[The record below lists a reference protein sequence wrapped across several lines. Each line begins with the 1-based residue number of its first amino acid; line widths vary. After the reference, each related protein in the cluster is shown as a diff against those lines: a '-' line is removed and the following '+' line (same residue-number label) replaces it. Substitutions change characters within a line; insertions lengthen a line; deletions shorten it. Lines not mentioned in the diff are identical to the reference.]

1 MRAAYHARMLPQ
13 RAIARRDRGGFTIA
27 EVLVALV
34 LFAVALVGVA
44 ESAALAV
51 RVTGSALRER
61 RAVQRA
67 ADRLATLRAQGCAAA
82 RSGSAIDAA
91 LAFDERWTTS
101 SMPAGVTLLDE
112 QVRWRTADGTRTLLL
127 RSAILC

>member
-1 MRAAYHARMLPQ
+1 MQSARATRQ
-13 RAIARRDRGGFTIA
+13 GISGGFTIA

-34 LFAVALVGVA
+34 LFAVALLGVA
-44 ESAALAV
+44 GSSALAV

-67 ADRLATLRAQGCAAA
+67 ADRIATLRAQGCASA
-82 RSGSAIDAA
+82 RSGTATDVA
-91 LAFDERWTTS
+91 LALDEAWTIS
-101 SMPAGVTLLDE
+101 PAASGVTLIDE
-112 QVRWRTADGTRTLLL
+112 QVRWRTVAGTRALVL

>member
-1 MRAAYHARMLPQ
+1 MPAHRA
-13 RAIARRDRGGFTIA
+13 RAPRSRAGGFTIA

-34 LFAVALVGVA
+34 LFAVALLGVA
-44 ESAALAV
+44 ESSALAV

-67 ADRLATLRAQGCAAA
+67 ADRIAWLRAQGCAMA
-82 RSGSAIDAA
+82 RSGTATDAA
-91 LAFDERWTTS
+91 LALDERWTASPTTGS
-101 SMPAGVTLLDE
+101 VTLIDE
-112 QVRWRTADGTRTLLL
+112 QVRWGTSRGTRILLL

>member
-1 MRAAYHARMLPQ
+1 MPAQ
-13 RAIARRDRGGFTIA
+13 RHTSERGRDAGFTIA

-34 LFAVALVGVA
+34 LFAVALLGLAGSSAVA
-44 ESAALAV
+44 L

-67 ADRLATLRAQGCAAA
+67 ADRIATLRATGCAAA
-82 RSGSAIDAA
+82 RAGTATDRKLA
-91 LAFDERWTTS
+91 LDESWTVS
-101 SMPAGVTLLDE
+101 PLAGGVTLIDE
-112 QVRWRTADGTRTLLL
+112 QVRWRATAGTRTLVL

>member
-1 MRAAYHARMLPQ
+1 MPAERATARQ
-13 RAIARRDRGGFTIA
+13 ERGGGFTIA

-34 LFAVALVGVA
+34 LFAVALLGVA
-44 ESAALAV
+44 GSSALAV

-67 ADRLATLRAQGCAAA
+67 ADRIATLRAQGCAAA
-82 RSGSAIDAA
+82 RSGSATDAA
-91 LAFDERWTTS
+91 LALDERWTMS
-101 SMPAGVTLLDE
+101 SMPTGVTLIDE
-112 QVRWRTADGTRTLLL
+112 QVRWRTVDGTRTLLL

>member
-1 MRAAYHARMLPQ
+1 MPRPRAT
-13 RAIARRDRGGFTIA
+13 ARRSSSGFTIA

-34 LFAVALVGVA
+34 LLAVALVGVA
-44 ESAALAV
+44 ESSALAV

-67 ADRLATLRAQGCAAA
+67 ADRLVWLRAQGCAAA
-82 RSGSAIDAA
+82 RSGSATDAA
-91 LAFDERWTTS
+91 LALDERWTAT
-101 SMPAGVTLLDE
+101 PAMGGVTLLDE
-112 QVRWRTADGTRTLLL
+112 QVRWRAVSGTRTILL

>member
-1 MRAAYHARMLPQ
+1 MPAERATARQ
-13 RAIARRDRGGFTIA
+13 GRGAGFTIA

-34 LFAVALVGVA
+34 LFAVALLGVA
-44 ESAALAV
+44 GSSALAV

-67 ADRLATLRAQGCAAA
+67 ADRVASLRAQGCASA
-82 RSGSAIDAA
+82 RSGAATDAA
-91 LAFDERWTTS
+91 LALDERWTTS
-101 SMPAGVTLLDE
+101 PAAGGVTLIDE
-112 QVRWRTADGTRTLLL
+112 QVRWRTVRGTRTLLL

>member
-1 MRAAYHARMLPQ
+1 MPPQ
-13 RAIARRDRGGFTIA
+13 RAATRQGRRAGFTIA

-34 LFAVALVGVA
+34 LFAVALLGVA
-44 ESAALAV
+44 GSSALAV

-67 ADRLATLRAQGCAAA
+67 ADRIAALRAQGCASA
-82 RSGSAIDAA
+82 RSGSATDAA
-91 LAFDERWTTS
+91 LALDERWTAS
-101 SMPAGVTLLDE
+101 AMAAGVTLLDE
-112 QVRWRTADGTRTLLL
+112 QMRWRTVDGTRTILL

>member
-1 MRAAYHARMLPQ
+1 MPAERATAGQ
-13 RAIARRDRGGFTIA
+13 ERGAGFTIA

-34 LFAVALVGVA
+34 LFAVALLGVA
-44 ESAALAV
+44 GSSALAV

-67 ADRLATLRAQGCAAA
+67 ADRIATLRAQGCAAA
-82 RSGSAIDAA
+82 RSGSATDAA
-91 LAFDERWTTS
+91 LALDERWTTS
-101 SMPAGVTLLDE
+101 PMPAGVTLIDE
-112 QVRWRTADGTRTLLL
+112 QVRWRTVDGTRTLLL